1 MEQDNRKEFYHKVL
15 AIVICSIIFLVSLG
29 ASSMIH
35 KSYAKRA
42 ESARLSMSEQYNK
55 LATLKASQKNDEN
68 AVNEEMTGLD
78 KLRVERDDKACEKF
92 IKSVTTWSSSAEYKA
107 ARSDVIKKYKIS
119 ESSSFLTQ
127 FMPEVS
133 DFKAGGLTFNEIDS
147 KKINMLFTS
156 MKSTVLSIDGDT
168 YTYYTVVTVGSSNN
182 KGATVSND
190 VAFIYST
197 NSDHQILSVEAY
209 TLLK

>member
-1 MEQDNRKEFYHKVL
+1 MEQDNRKEFYHKGL
-15 AIVICSIIFLVSLG
+15 AIVICSVIFLVSLG
-29 ASSMIH
+29 VSSMIH

-92 IKSVTTWSSSAEYKA
+92 IKSVTEYKA

-156 MKSTVLSIDGDT
+156 MKSTVLSIDGDM

-190 VAFIYST
+190 VAFVYST